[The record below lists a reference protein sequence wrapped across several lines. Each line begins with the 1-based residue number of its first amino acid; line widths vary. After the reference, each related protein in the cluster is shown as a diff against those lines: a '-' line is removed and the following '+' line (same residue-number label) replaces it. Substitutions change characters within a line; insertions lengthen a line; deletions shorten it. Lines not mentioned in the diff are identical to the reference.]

1 MGNIGD
7 PITTAVPTVGTA
19 GPDYATSIDAI
30 LTETVARLTT
40 KVTPSSMLF
49 NTTLDLGGE
58 ALTQA
63 SYVTMVNTTVTPA
76 ASPSCR
82 LVVYSGD
89 LWYVS
94 PSGTIKL
101 TTGSALNAA
110 GVGGITGDYGG
121 ANPAQFRYDSANA
134 RYDAYANYATST
146 LSGVCAAK
154 FQLAASPT
162 SFRVTMEPSGAMA
175 ANYTLT
181 LPPQPA
187 SSAQA
192 RPLYVDSSGKVTA
205 GIPSTSKVTLVYSSM
220 RSVVSNIGERI
231 RSVDG
236 RMGVYKQFNA
246 PAFAAKEING
256 LPEGF
261 VITSIVV
268 SHYSSGPTGGST
280 FSFVRDDHHGAASS
294 VASVYTSGTAGYLT
308 STITC
313 PGTALDSAYSYYVE
327 WVPDNVADTVGH
339 EWYGFKVIG
348 YLAP

>member
-7 PITTAVPTVGTA
+7 PITTAVPTVGSA
-19 GPDYATSIDAI
+19 GPDYATAIDAL
-30 LTETVARLTT
+30 LTETVARLTA

-63 SYVTMVNTTVTPA
+63 SYVTMVNTAVTPA

-94 PSGTIKL
+94 PSGAIKL
-101 TTGSALNAA
+101 TTGSTLNAA

-121 ANPAQFRYDSANA
+121 ANPAQFRYDAANA

-146 LSGVCAAK
+146 LSGVRAAN
-154 FQLAASPT
+154 FQLATSPT
-162 SFRVTMEPSGAMA
+162 SFRVTVAPSGAMPA
-175 ANYTLT
+175 SFTLT
-181 LPPQPA
+181 LPSRPA

-192 RPLYVDSSGKVTA
+192 RPLYVDSAGTVTS
-205 GIPSTSKVTLVYSSM
+205 GIPSTSQVTYIHSAVPSS
-220 RSVVSNIGERI
+220 RVNLGER
-231 RSVDG
+231 SKLVDG
-236 RMGVYKQFNA
+236 RVGVYKILDA
-246 PAFAAKEING
+246 PGCALKEING

-268 SHYSSGPTGGST
+268 NHYSGGPTGGST
-280 FSFVRDDHHGAASS
+280 FSFIRDDHHGAATS
-294 VASVYTSGTAGYLT
+294 VASVYTSGTSGYLT
-308 STITC
+308 STIVC

-327 WVPDNVADTVGH
+327 WVPDNVAATVGH
-339 EWYGFKVIG
+339 EWYGFKIIG
-348 YLAP
+348 YLAA